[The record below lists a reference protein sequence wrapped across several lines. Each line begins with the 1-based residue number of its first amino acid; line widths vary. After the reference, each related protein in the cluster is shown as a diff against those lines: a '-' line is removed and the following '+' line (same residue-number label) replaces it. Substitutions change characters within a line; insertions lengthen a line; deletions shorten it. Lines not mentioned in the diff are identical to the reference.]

1 MTNEEW
7 IRSLS
12 RKELAHELIRLT
24 QQPDYGDDDDEW
36 DLPFFRDV
44 YICSDDTEFYEDY
57 DGALEHECWWLAQ
70 NRNEKAKGEL

>member
-1 MTNEEW
+1 MTNEQW
-7 IRSLS
+7 IKSLP

-24 QQPDYGDDDDEW
+24 QQPDYGDDDDGW

-57 DGALEHECWWLAQ
+57 DEALEHECWWLAQ
-70 NRNEKAKGEL
+70 EKK